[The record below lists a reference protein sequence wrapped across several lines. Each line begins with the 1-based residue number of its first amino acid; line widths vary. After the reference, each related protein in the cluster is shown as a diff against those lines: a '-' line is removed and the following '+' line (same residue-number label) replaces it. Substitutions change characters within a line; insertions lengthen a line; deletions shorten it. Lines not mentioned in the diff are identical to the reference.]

1 MSNAH
6 EDRAEYKSI
15 SNNISLFS
23 ISSVFIANEID
34 DGMRWKTRK
43 KIFKNYSSRII
54 LSHMICIQYVLLLI
68 LFLSYSK
75 FSFVTIGNYLLACEH
90 KCADILP
97 MTSLSPSIRMAC
109 RICWKF
115 SPILLQMYLLISTR
129 DTTRND
135 LLASEPAFYHCPL
148 YFLHFSRYNLDLL
161 KIFFTSFCHE
171 FRQYRNVM
179 LYYIDFIGQT
189 FIGEMWIDLPF

>member
-1 MSNAH
+1 MDPLSTV
-6 EDRAEYKSI
+6 I
-15 SNNISLFS
+15 SALLCQMRMKIEQSTKVFRIIFRILFS
-23 ISSVFIANEID
+23 ISSIFIANEMD

-68 LFLSYSK
+68 SFLSYSK

-109 RICWKF
+109 RIC
-115 SPILLQMYLLISTR
+115 
-129 DTTRND
+129 
-135 LLASEPAFYHCPL
+135 
-148 YFLHFSRYNLDLL
+148 
-161 KIFFTSFCHE
+161 
-171 FRQYRNVM
+171 
-179 LYYIDFIGQT
+179 
-189 FIGEMWIDLPF
+189 